1 VSLCVVV
8 GYCAC
13 VWLLLDLHPQRSVGL
28 AKDLDETVTRIET
41 QEHKATAELAAR
53 KQSLLAR
60 AQAAHPN
67 PAPPA
72 RASGQSVVVVSRS
85 APSSTPAQS
94 SHPPQNARARAPRAP
109 APTQKAKA
117 PPPPKAKAPPHPE
130 AKIAAALAP
139 VSKSVNISDQQK
151 VIAVRSTGAAVGS
164 LSAGAPTHGGQQ
176 AAAEGAHSKATE
188 KKTNITPFAALP
200 HGGLRAAAIP
210 TVQSVVLIKHE
221 PANMLELRQEEKLFQ
236 ILARIG
242 ARRPDLLMER
252 SSPVFSAAAAAASS
266 EVEKKMLHECREQ
279 LVSECCTAGLDPLD
293 EGKIGFAVLPPA
305 KSHSGLALGFLALID
320 AAVVAGAVQVMYSG
334 GVWQLQ
340 CGTRVA
346 KEGGVWMPPVVD
358 VSLRFVVNLQAMPME
373 EGENVRVSET
383 KILFQIKVCEE
394 APIQRELLQKPK
406 KPPKEPAS
414 AAKAKGVAKEKS
426 FWLKVRGVRVGKS
439 QVYIRLGIQPKLT
452 ASAGAAT
459 ADTGSSKAPPVCWGP
474 WNSSPLCIFVS
485 SDANVTS
492 ITHANVPSPRG
503 QPAGLEVGQI
513 VGKRK
518 ATSASSGGLVGEQ
531 ERLDFSHQGRLLSPV
546 PLPSKKKARRS
557 AARAS
562 RGGNVTSMPPNV
574 PDPQSA
580 PRLADA
586 LALGTKADVYRP
598 PPDEGSHEWAK
609 ECIGSASQGRHVD
622 EGAATAMLAAG
633 GGAAVE
639 VASAARHADSLT
651 PSRRSTRSQ
660 NKL

>member
-1 VSLCVVV
+1 
-8 GYCAC
+8 
-13 VWLLLDLHPQRSVGL
+13 
-28 AKDLDETVTRIET
+28 
-41 QEHKATAELAAR
+41 
-53 KQSLLAR
+53 
-60 AQAAHPN
+60 
-67 PAPPA
+67 
-72 RASGQSVVVVSRS
+72 
-85 APSSTPAQS
+85 
-94 SHPPQNARARAPRAP
+94 
-109 APTQKAKA
+109 
-117 PPPPKAKAPPHPE
+117 
-130 AKIAAALAP
+130 
-139 VSKSVNISDQQK
+139 

-176 AAAEGAHSKATE
+176 AAAQGAHSRATQ

-200 HGGLRAAAIP
+200 HGGLHAAAIP

-221 PANMLELRQEEKLFQ
+221 PANMLELRHEEKLFQ

-242 ARRPDLLMER
+242 ARRPDLLMR

-279 LVSECCTAGLDPLD
+279 LASECCTAGLDPLD

-305 KSHSGLALGFLALID
+305 KSHSGLPLGFLALMD
-320 AAVVAGAVQVMYSG
+320 AAVVAGAVQVIHSG

-383 KILFQIKVCEE
+383 QILFQIKVCEE

-452 ASAGAAT
+452 ASAAAAA

-474 WNSSPLCIFVS
+474 WNISPLCICVS
-485 SDANVTS
+485 SDANVSS

-513 VGKRK
+513 AGKRK
-518 ATSASSGGLVGEQ
+518 AASASSGGLVGEQ

-557 AARAS
+557 AARAW

-586 LALGTKADVYRP
+586 LALGTQEDVYRP
-598 PPDEGSHEWAK
+598 PPDEGSHEGAK
-609 ECIGSASQGRHVD
+609 ECIGSASQGRHVHA
-622 EGAATAMLAAG
+622 GAAPAMLAAG

-639 VASAARHADSLT
+639 VASVARHAESLT

-660 NKL
+660 NKS

>member
-1 VSLCVVV
+1 MRLCVSWLAIVR
-8 GYCAC
+8 

-67 PAPPA
+67 TAPPA

-85 APSSTPAQS
+85 APSSAPAQS
-94 SHPPQNARARAPRAP
+94 SHPPQNARARAPRSP

-117 PPPPKAKAPPHPE
+117 PPPPKTKAPPHPQ
-130 AKIAAALAP
+130 AKIVAALAP
-139 VSKSVNISDQQK
+139 VSNSVNISHQQK

-176 AAAEGAHSKATE
+176 AAAQGAHSRATQ

-200 HGGLRAAAIP
+200 HGGLHAAAIP

-221 PANMLELRQEEKLFQ
+221 PANMLELRHEEKLFQ

-242 ARRPDLLMER
+242 ARRPDLLMR

-279 LVSECCTAGLDPLD
+279 LASECCTAGLDPLD

-305 KSHSGLALGFLALID
+305 KSHSGLPLGFLALMD
-320 AAVVAGAVQVMYSG
+320 AAVVAGAVQVIHSG

-383 KILFQIKVCEE
+383 QILFQIKVCEE

-452 ASAGAAT
+452 ASAAAAA

-474 WNSSPLCIFVS
+474 WNISPLCICVS
-485 SDANVTS
+485 SDANVSS

-513 VGKRK
+513 AGKRK
-518 ATSASSGGLVGEQ
+518 AASASSGGLVGEQ

-557 AARAS
+557 AARAW

-586 LALGTKADVYRP
+586 LALGTQEDVFRP
-598 PPDEGSHEWAK
+598 PPHKGSHEWAK
-609 ECIGSASQGRHVD
+609 ECTGTASQGRHVHA
-622 EGAATAMLAAG
+622 GAAPAMLAAG

-639 VASAARHADSLT
+639 VASVARHAESLT

-660 NKL
+660 NKS